1 MIEVGESLGNR
12 YRVANAPEA
21 LRPGVVFEIADR
33 SGATVLGQVLADGAV
48 TPAMVQEVRG
58 DLSVIPA
65 MPTVLKPREIALSAA
80 GVPVGVLERPGLVR
94 LRDRLQGLDAE
105 QKKPVA
111 NALLRAFATLASD
124 VAMLHQSGQLH
135 GAISSGVMLGPATGE
150 IQGALLSG
158 FGVVSFARRLGKLTA
173 APTARGDLVDL
184 LGALHDL
191 FLVAGVQPDGGA
203 AAKWTLLRHAAMHGE
218 HPALAS
224 GNALATQLNE
234 LAAMP
239 ASDERAPRPSRM
251 PTIGAPMRPR
261 SSVVPSEP
269 SAGASATMRP
279 PSTTTTRKTIPPS
292 GKGSVRAEPPRLKRW
307 NFSAGILVGGLGVIA
322 LFGSAAAYYVWDARA
337 NRGDARLMQPR
348 VRITPPACAGETP
361 QSRTALS
368 LSSPARQFDATC
380 ADGRLVV
387 VSREGTNLVVAQRR
401 AARGQ
406 AFAAPL
412 RLGESVVEL
421 GAPITLDTA
430 AWVSWRNGVGAPF
443 GVARVDATGAS
454 LLTVPITGWDNVAVQ
469 GVSLLH
475 ATARTVWIATT
486 IVGETGSHGVL
497 IEHTSGDRPR
507 VRTWFIGEGRVA
519 SSVPGPRPT
528 VLLDLATDGAHSI
541 AAVTMDLAAI
551 ETLPAN
557 DRATSAHGGVIP
569 ATALTTSA
577 PLRVEGDRLVAPRQ
591 GALTTAGVRVF
602 GVMTGTARPEDTC
615 EEAARCVGPGAVRL
629 AVFPP
634 TGEGSLVE
642 LAPRAWIEDLR
653 AEGGERVEASLRTPN
668 PADTPVPTRRLISHP
683 IGATPGAAR
692 YFEAEGTPRARTLRC
707 GDELWFVHDAPDP
720 HRVAATPAACADRL
734 RTR

>member
-21 LRPGVVFEIADR
+21 LRPGVVFEVADR

-48 TPAMVQEVRG
+48 PPSMVQEVRG

-80 GVPVGVLERPGLVR
+80 GVPVGVLERPGLAR

-105 QKKPVA
+105 QKKTVA
-111 NALLRAFATLASD
+111 TALLRAFATLASD
-124 VAMLHQSGQLH
+124 IAMLHQSGQLH

-150 IQGALLSG
+150 ITGALLSG

-173 APTARGDLVDL
+173 PPTPRGDLVDL

-191 FLVAGVQPDGGA
+191 FVVAGVQPDGGA

-239 ASDERAPRPSRM
+239 AADERAPRPSRM

-261 SSVVPSEP
+261 NSVLPSEP
-269 SAGASATMRP
+269 SAGASATVRP
-279 PSTTTTRKTIPPS
+279 PAGNPTRKTIPPS
-292 GKGSVRAEPPRLKRW
+292 GKGSVRAEPPRMKRW

-322 LFGSAAAYYVWDARA
+322 LCGSAAAYYIWDARA
-337 NRGDARLMQPR
+337 HRGDARLMQPR
-348 VRITPPACAGETP
+348 VRITRPACAGETP
-361 QSRTALS
+361 QTATALT
-368 LSSPARQFDATC
+368 LGVAAPQFDATC

-387 VSREGTNLVVAQRR
+387 VSREGTNLVVAQR
-401 AARGQ
+401 AARRGQ

-412 RLGESVVEL
+412 RLGDSVVEL

-430 AWVSWRNGVGAPF
+430 TWVSWRNGVGAPF
-443 GVARVDATGAS
+443 GVARVDAAAAAPR
-454 LLTVPITGWDNVAVQ
+454 TVPISGWDNVAVQ
-469 GVSLLH
+469 GVALLH
-475 ATARTVWIATT
+475 ATPRTAWIATT
-486 IVGETGSHGVL
+486 IVGETRAHGVL
-497 IEHTSGDRPR
+497 IESTTGDHPR
-507 VRTWFIGEGRVA
+507 VRTWFLGEGRVA
-519 SSVPGPRPT
+519 SSIPGPRPT
-528 VLLDLATDGAHSI
+528 LLLDLASDTSHSV
-541 AAVTMDLAAI
+541 AAVTLDLAAI
-551 ETLPAN
+551 EALPGN
-557 DRATSAHGGVIP
+557 DRTTSAHGGTIP
-569 ATALTTSA
+569 DSALTTSA

-591 GALTTAGVRVF
+591 GVVTTAGVRVF
-602 GVMTGTARPEDTC
+602 GVMTGAARPEDAC

-629 AVFPP
+629 ATFPAAGAGAL
-634 TGEGSLVE
+634 TEI
-642 LAPRAWIEDLR
+642 APRAWLEDLR
-653 AEGGERVEASLRTPN
+653 AEGGEVVEVSMRTPD
-668 PADTPVPTRRLISHP
+668 PADTPMSARRMVSHP
-683 IGATPGAAR
+683 IGGAPGAAR
-692 YFEAEGTPRARTLRC
+692 IFDAEGSARARLLRC
-707 GDELWFVHDAPDP
+707 GDETWFVHDTPAP

>member
-1 MIEVGESLGNR
+1 LIEVGESLGNR
-12 YRVANAPEA
+12 YRVANAPEG
-21 LRPGVVFEIADR
+21 LRPGVVFEVADR

-124 VAMLHQSGQLH
+124 IAMLHQSGQLH

-173 APTARGDLVDL
+173 APTPRGDLVDL

-261 SSVVPSEP
+261 NSVVPSEQ
-269 SAGASATMRP
+269 SAGASATVRP
-279 PSTTTTRKTIPPS
+279 PSSGTTRKTIPPS

-322 LFGSAAAYYVWDARA
+322 LIGSAAAYFIWDARA
-337 NRGDARLMQPR
+337 NRGDARLIQPR
-348 VRITPPACAGETP
+348 VRVAPPACVGETP
-361 QSRTALS
+361 QGHTALT
-368 LSSPARQFDATC
+368 LSSAAPQFDATC

-387 VSREGTNLVVAQRR
+387 VSREGTNLVVAQRG

-421 GAPITLDTA
+421 GAPITLEGV

-443 GVARVDATGAS
+443 GVARVDATGAAPR
-454 LLTVPITGWDNVAVQ
+454 TVPISGWDNVAVQ

-475 ATARTVWIATT
+475 ATARTAWIATT
-486 IVGETGSHGVL
+486 IVGETRAHGVL
-497 IEHTSGDRPR
+497 IESTLGERPR
-507 VRTWFIGEGRVA
+507 VRTWFLGEGRVA
-519 SSVPGPRPT
+519 SSIPGPRPT
-528 VLLDLATDGAHSI
+528 VLLDLAADAVHNI
-541 AAVTMDLAAI
+541 AAVTVDLDAI
-551 ETLPAN
+551 EALPGN
-557 DRATSAHGGVIP
+557 DRTTSAHGGAIP
-569 ATALTTSA
+569 ATALTTTS

-591 GALTTAGVRVF
+591 GALTTAGARVF
-602 GVMTGTARPEDTC
+602 GVMTGAARPEDAC

-629 AVFPP
+629 ATFPA
-634 TGEGSLVE
+634 TGDGALVE
-642 LAPRAWIEDLR
+642 LAPRAWLEDVR
-653 AEGGERVEASLRTPN
+653 AEGGERVEVSLRTPD
-668 PADTPVPTRRLISHP
+668 PADAPVATRRLISHQ
-683 IGATPGAAR
+683 IGAASGAAR
-692 YFEAEGTPRARTLRC
+692 LFDAEGSARARTLRC
-707 GDELWFVHDAPDP
+707 GDELWFVHDASAP